1 MRVALVLGPS
11 VGGIGTY
18 VRDLAEHCVSCGDE
32 VVVAGPRSTEDHFAF
47 SATGARFV
55 PFEGPQEFLTLRRV
69 GAGVDVAHSH
79 GFKAAAMTN
88 LALTGRREPRRVVTL
103 HNAIL
108 APGKGLRARIS
119 AVIERAAVRPADAVL
134 GASADLVQRARELGA
149 KQAALVP
156 VPAPPLPE
164 PARSPAEVRAEL
176 AVADD
181 EYLLLSVGR
190 LAPQKS
196 LPLLLD
202 AVAALREVPLRLAIA
217 GEGPERATL
226 AARIEDEK
234 LPVTLLGH
242 RADIADLLAAADVF
256 VLSSQWEARAL
267 VVQEAL
273 RAAVPIVATAV
284 GGIPE
289 LVGDAALL
297 APWNDAPA
305 LAAAI
310 RSVLTNPAVRD
321 GLRAAGPAQAA
332 TWPAP
337 AEALAAARAWYT
349 ARNTP
354 LTQSA
359 VS

>member
-1 MRVALVLGPS
+1 MRVVLVLGAS

-32 VVVAGPRSTEDHFAF
+32 VVVAGPQATEDRFGF

-55 PFEGPQEFLTLRRV
+55 PATGLRTLRRV
-69 GAGVDVAHSH
+69 LAGADVVHSH
-79 GFKAAAMTN
+79 GFKAAARTN
-88 LALTGRREPRRVVTL
+88 LARVGRRRPRRVVTL

-108 APGKGLRARIS
+108 ATGIRARI
-119 AVIERAAVRPADAVL
+119 AEGFERLAVRPADAVL

-149 KQAALVP
+149 QRAALVP
-156 VPAPPLPE
+156 VPAPPLPA
-164 PARSPAEVRAEL
+164 PARSRAEVRAEPSL
-176 AVADD
+176 AVAEDAF
-181 EYLLLSVGR
+181 LLLSVGR
-190 LAPQKS
+190 LAAQKS

-202 AVAALREVPLRLAIA
+202 AVAALRDIPLRLAIA
-217 GEGPERATL
+217 GEGPERAAL
-226 AARIEDEK
+226 AARIADEK
-234 LPVTLLGH
+234 LPVALLGH
-242 RADIADLLAAADVF
+242 RADIADLLAAADAF
-256 VLSSQWEARAL
+256 VLPSRWEARAL

-273 RAAVPIVATAV
+273 RAGVPVVATAV

-289 LVGDAALL
+289 LVGEAAQLV
-297 APWNDAPA
+297 PWDDAPA

-310 RSVLTNPAVRD
+310 RGVLTDPAVRD
-321 GLRAAGPAQAA
+321 RLRAAGPAQAA

-349 ARNTP
+349 ARNIP
-354 LTQSA
+354 LTQGA